1 MPESAEMRM
10 LSISVGG
17 VDMEFCA
24 ESEALRQSM
33 AMRYGAFTG
42 GDEDSLRIQVLPE
55 SPESGKQALFACD
68 FEGARVEANRDGTH
82 FLGVRNE
89 YAVDSLLRMYL
100 SWELLNRTGFLLHA
114 ATVVR
119 EGRAYVFAGR
129 SGAGKS
135 TVASLSP
142 RGSVLT
148 DEISLLRRENGSWRA
163 YGTPFW
169 GEFRAAGSNTSAP
182 VAGIFKLEQ
191 AKTNE
196 SQALGRA
203 ELLRVLLTNI
213 LFFSKA
219 VEDHR
224 RLLEIA
230 GAAAEEIRGAVLRF
244 QKTKRFWEAIP
255 T

>member
-1 MPESAEMRM
+1 MQA
-10 LSISVGG
+10 LGISVGNIA
-17 VDMEFCA
+17 MEVRA
-24 ESEALRQSM
+24 ESEALRQTI
-33 AMRYGAFTG
+33 AKRYAAFADG
-42 GDEDSLRIQVLPE
+42 GESSLRIQVLPE
-55 SPESGKQALFACD
+55 GAESGKQVLFACD
-68 FEGARVEANRDGTH
+68 FEGARVEANPGGAH
-82 FLGVRNE
+82 FLRVKNE

-119 EGRAYVFAGR
+119 EGRAYVFAGK

-142 RGSVLT
+142 PGSVLT
-148 DEISLLRRENGSWRA
+148 DEISLVRRESGLWRA

-182 VAGIFKLEQ
+182 VAGILKLAQ
-191 AKTNE
+191 AKANE
-196 SQALGRA
+196 CQPLGRV
-203 ELLRVLLTNI
+203 ELFRVLMTNI
-213 LFFSKA
+213 LFFSKTA
-219 VEDHR
+219 EDHQ